1 MAGPQHPG
9 PVPKK
14 DRSAQLQVLEKRK
27 QVLDL
32 WRQGYTYGNISYFTG
47 YSIWSVGEIVRGALA
62 KLRANTLEEHRDR
75 HYARLEELYKGIFPA
90 LFNDCPMREDVVMA
104 LSILDRES
112 RLLGLDAPK
121 RTATIGIP
129 TSEDEL
135 MALAQALV
143 ALVQRR
149 ASADSGMPSQP
160 ELPPESRS
168 DDVLS
173 WRDVESSGQD
183 QPALEEASPD
193 PLILPV
199 KSKEPV
205 SSSLASTAMKE
216 EGRGMTGENP
226 IAAERVTRL
235 AAFIEKKAIS
245 VEENLRP
252 PLPPGI
258 TERVNVNAGVST
270 VGQAGP
276 HRQGMWSMVLENPRP
291 EDGEG

>member
-14 DRSAQLQVLEKRK
+14 DRSAQLQVLEKRQ

-32 WRQGYTYGNISYFTG
+32 WRQGNTYGAISYFTG

-62 KLRANTLEEHRDR
+62 ALRANTLEEHRDR
-75 HYARLEELYKGIFPA
+75 HYARLEELYKGVFPA
-90 LFNDCPMREDVVMA
+90 LYNDCPMREDVMMA

-121 RTATIGIP
+121 RTATIAIP

-143 ALVQRR
+143 ALVKRR
-149 ASADSGMPSQP
+149 ESADSGVPSEP
-160 ELPPESRS
+160 ELPPESPS

-173 WRDVESSGQD
+173 WRDVGSSGQE
-183 QPALEEASPD
+183 QPALVEAVPD
-193 PLILPV
+193 PVILSV

-205 SSSLASTAMKE
+205 SSPVKSTEMREESRAMTSE
-216 EGRGMTGENP
+216 SP
-226 IAAERVTRL
+226 IAAERVARL
-235 AAFIEKKAIS
+235 AAFIEKTTAIG
-245 VEENLRP
+245 VEENVKP
-252 PLPPGI
+252 PLPPGM
-258 TERVNVNAGVST
+258 TERVNVNAGAYT

-276 HRQGMWSMVLENPRP
+276 NGQGMWSMVVEHPR
-291 EDGEG
+291 EDE

>member
-14 DRSAQLQVLEKRK
+14 DRSAQLQVLEKQQ

-32 WRQGYTYGNISYFTG
+32 WRQGYTYPNIAYFTG
-47 YSIWSVGEIVRGALA
+47 YSVWSVGEIVRGALA

-75 HYARLEELYKGIFPA
+75 HYARLEELFKGIFPA
-90 LFNDCPMREDVVMA
+90 LFNDCPMREDITAA
-104 LSILDRES
+104 LSILDREE
-112 RLLGLDAPK
+112 RLLGLNAPK

-143 ALVQRR
+143 ALVKRR
-149 ASADSGMPSQP
+149 ESADSGMPSEP
-160 ELPPESRS
+160 ELPPESPR
-168 DDVLS
+168 DNVLS
-173 WRDVESSGQD
+173 WRDVGSSGQE
-183 QPALEEASPD
+183 QPALEEAVPD
-193 PLILPV
+193 PVILSV

-205 SSSLASTAMKE
+205 SSSC
-216 EGRGMTGENP
+216 
-226 IAAERVTRL
+226 
-235 AAFIEKKAIS
+235 
-245 VEENLRP
+245 P
-252 PLPPGI
+252 PLPPRM

-276 HRQGMWSMVLENPRP
+276 HGQGMWSMVVEYPREEDHPGETATLISHTTGNPTSAS
-291 EDGEG
+291 GA